1 MKVFMSRSLPL
12 VALVC
17 AVATLALPGAA
28 LAKTEIHFWHA
39 MTGALGDAL
48 ETQVKQ
54 FNESQGEYEIKPL
67 RKGSYAETLTAAI
80 AAYRQKNPPHIVQ
93 VFEVGTQTMML
104 SGAVYPVWEL
114 MRDNEITIDWN
125 DFIKPVVGYYTK
137 DGKLYSMP
145 YNSSTPIFYYNK
157 DAFKKAGFDP
167 EKPPKTWQDVEAYAK
182 KIIAAGGAK
191 CGFSTGWP
199 SWTMVENMHATHDQP
214 FASKRNGFDAVEG
227 VELLINGDFGQKH
240 IGALNNW
247 QKDNV
252 YSYGGRTG
260 TADPKFINGDCA
272 MYIQSSALIS
282 GFTKSI
288 KFDWGTGELPHWG
301 APYKKATSIIGGAT
315 LWVLRGKPTAEYK
328 GVARFLDYLSKPEQQ
343 MWWHVNT
350 GYLAISNTAVRNLEQ
365 GYHFVKNPKQYTA
378 FAQLTGLPRTPPAA
392 MTAPPM
398 KDKKAAPAKPERVAT
413 PNSSGLRLG
422 NFVQIR
428 DVIEGELENIY
439 GGKKP
444 VKQGLDDAVAKSNA
458 LLKEFA
464 ATYKQ

>member
-1 MKVFMSRSLPL
+1 MKVFMSL
-12 VALVC
+12 C
-17 AVATLALPGAA
+17 AAVVLAWPGAA

-54 FNESQGEYEIKPL
+54 FNESQAEYEVKPL

-80 AAYRQKNPPHIVQ
+80 AAYRQKSPPHIVQ
-93 VFEVGTQTMML
+93 VFEVGTQSMML
-104 SGAVYPVWEL
+104 SGAVYPVCEL
-114 MRDNEITIDWN
+114 MQQAEIKVDWN

-157 DAFKKAGFDP
+157 DAFKKAGLDP

-182 KIIAAGGAK
+182 KILAAGGAK

-214 FASKRNGFDAVEG
+214 FANKHNGFDAVEG
-227 VELLINGDFGQKH
+227 VELLINKEFGQKH
-240 IGALNNW
+240 ITALNGW
-247 QKDNV
+247 QKDHI
-252 YSYGGRTG
+252 YSYGGRAG
-260 TADPKFINGDCA
+260 TADPKFVNGDCA

-282 GFTKSI
+282 GFAKNL

-315 LWVLRGKPTAEYK
+315 LWVIKGKPQSEYK
-328 GVARFLDYLSKPEQQ
+328 GVARFLHYLAKPDQQ
-343 MWWHVNT
+343 MRWHVNT
-350 GYLAISNTAVRNLEQ
+350 GYLAISNTAVRTLEQ

-378 FAQLTGLPRTPPAA
+378 FAQLTGLPPTPPAA
-392 MTAPPM
+392 M
-398 KDKKAAPAKPERVAT
+398 KDKKVAPPKPERVAT

-428 DVIEGELENIY
+428 DVIESELETVFN
-439 GGKKP
+439 GKKT
-444 VKQGLDDAVAKSNA
+444 VKQGLDDAVAKSNG

-464 ATYKQ
+464 PTYKHKAPRPEGL

>member
-1 MKVFMSRSLPL
+1 MRVLMTRTTAL
-12 VALVC
+12 VALC
-17 AVATLALPGAA
+17 ALIVAAPATA

-39 MTGALGDAL
+39 MTGQLGEALV
-48 ETQVKQ
+48 TQVKQ
-54 FNESQGEYEIKPL
+54 FNESQAEYEVKPL
-67 RKGSYAETLTAAI
+67 NKGSYAEALTGAI
-80 AAYRQKNPPHIVQ
+80 AAYRQKNPPHLVQ

-104 SGAVYPVWEL
+104 SGAIYPVWEL
-114 MRDNEITIDWN
+114 MRDNEIKIDWN

-157 DAFKKAGFDP
+157 EAFKKAGLDP
-167 EKPPKTWQDVEAYAK
+167 EKPPKTWKDVEAYSK
-182 KIIAAGGAK
+182 KILASGAAK

-214 FASKRNGFDAVEG
+214 FATKRNGFDGIDG
-227 VELLINGDFGQKH
+227 VELLINREFGVKH
-240 IGALNNW
+240 IGQLASW
-247 QKDNV
+247 QKDGV
-252 YSYGGRTG
+252 YSYGGRAG
-260 TADPKFINGDCA
+260 AADPKFVNGDCA

-282 GFTKSI
+282 GFTRGV

-301 APYKKATSIIGGAT
+301 PPYKKATSIIGGAT
-315 LWVLRGKPTAEYK
+315 LWVLKGKPAAEYR
-328 GVARFLDYLSKPEQQ
+328 GVAKFLEFLARPEQQ

-378 FAQLTGLPRTPPAA
+378 FAQLTGLAPVLPAA
-392 MTAPPM
+392 MAG
-398 KDKKAAPAKPERVAT
+398 KKATPPKPERVAT

-428 DVIEGELENIY
+428 EAIESELENIFS
-439 GGKKP
+439 GKKTA
-444 VKQGLDDAVAKSNA
+444 KQGLADAVAKSNA
-458 LLKEFA
+458 LLKDFA
-464 ATYKQ
+464 ATNKP

>member
-1 MKVFMSRSLPL
+1 MKVFMSRSLLL
-12 VALVC
+12 VALVG
-17 AVATLALPGAA
+17 AAALALPGIA

-48 ETQVKQ
+48 DIQVKQ

-114 MRDNEITIDWN
+114 MRDNEIKIDWN

-157 DAFKKAGFDP
+157 DAFKKAGLDP
-167 EKPPKTWQDVEAYAK
+167 EKPPRTWPDVEAYAK

-214 FASKRNGFDAVEG
+214 FASKHNGFDAVEG

-240 IGALNNW
+240 IGALNSW

-260 TADPKFINGDCA
+260 TADPKFVNGDCA

-282 GFTKSI
+282 GFSKSI

-315 LWVLRGKPTAEYK
+315 LWVLKGKPAAEYK
-328 GVARFLDYLSKPEQQ
+328 GVARFLEYLAKPEQQ

-378 FAQLTGLPRTPPAA
+378 FAQLTGLPATPPAA
-392 MTAPPM
+392 MKET
-398 KDKKAAPAKPERVAT
+398 KDKKAAPPKPERVST

-458 LLKEFA
+458 LLKDFA